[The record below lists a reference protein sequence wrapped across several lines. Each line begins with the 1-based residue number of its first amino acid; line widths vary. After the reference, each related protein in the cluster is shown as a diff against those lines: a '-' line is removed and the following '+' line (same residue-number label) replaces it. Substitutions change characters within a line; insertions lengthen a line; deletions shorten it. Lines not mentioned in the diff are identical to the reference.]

1 MPEWPPLEVA
11 VTAAGQY
18 NPRMHVP
25 ELHPNVPAR
34 GNAFSRSLGR
44 TALAASGWRFEGTL
58 PPLPKFVVIVAPHTS
73 NWDFFVGVGALFSLG
88 IKISFLGK
96 DAIFRGPL
104 GPMMRWL
111 GGIAVDRSVSRDRVA
126 EMVDVFRSRD
136 RLVVGITPEGTRKKV
151 AEWRTGFYHVAKGA
165 GVPIVPVAFDYSR
178 KTIVFFPSFEPT
190 ADAKADIEYLKGLYR
205 PEMAQRPE
213 KFWVTAE
220 G

>member
-1 MPEWPPLEVA
+1 
-11 VTAAGQY
+11 
-18 NPRMHVP
+18 MHVP
-25 ELHPNVPAR
+25 ELDPNIPAR
-34 GNAFSRSLGR
+34 GNTFSRSLGR
-44 TALAASGWRFEGTL
+44 TALAASGWGFEGTF

-88 IKISFLGK
+88 LRISFLGK
-96 DAIFRGPL
+96 DSIFRGPL

-111 GGIAVDRSVSRDRVA
+111 GGIAVDRSVRGDRVA

-151 AEWRTGFYHVAKGA
+151 ADWRTGFYHVAKGA
-165 GVPIVPVAFDYSR
+165 DVPIVPVAFDYSR
-178 KTIVFFPSFEPT
+178 KTIVLFPPFKPT
-190 ADAKADIEYLKGLYR
+190 GDAKADIEYLKGLFR

-213 KFWVTAE
+213 KFWVIAD